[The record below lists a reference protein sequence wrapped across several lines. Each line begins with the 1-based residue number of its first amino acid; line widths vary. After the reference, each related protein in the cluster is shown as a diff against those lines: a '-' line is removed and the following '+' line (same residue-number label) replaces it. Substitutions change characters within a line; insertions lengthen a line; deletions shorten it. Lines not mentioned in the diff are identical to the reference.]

1 MTQKEKNFIEW
12 VKDQCF
18 EYGVKC
24 MLKNVKYLKL
34 SGNIRCSGYFESGDS
49 PKLVVAM
56 NRKDWI
62 EILVH
67 EYCHLTQWVEKIPLW
82 KKSEVSLDK
91 IDEWLSGGEVRGIAR
106 HLGIARDLE
115 HDNEKRAVAL
125 IKEWG
130 LKVDVEH
137 YIKKANAYVQF
148 YNYMGI
154 SRRWSKPGNSPYSN
168 ENLINEMPDKFNMN
182 YKKMS
187 KKVEK
192 VFKQE
197 NI

>member
-1 MTQKEKNFIEW
+1 MTQKELNFIEF
-12 VKDQCF
+12 VKNQCF

-24 MLKNVKYLKL
+24 RLKNVTYVKL
-34 SGNIRCSGYFESGDS
+34 SGNIKCSGYFDS
-49 PKLVVAM
+49 EKPELVVAM

-67 EYCHLTQWVEKIPLW
+67 EYCHLTQWVEQIPLW
-82 KKSEVSLDK
+82 NKSATSIGK
-91 IDEWLSGGEVRGIAR
+91 IDEWLSGGEVKSINR
-106 HLGIARDLE
+106 HLGVARDLE
-115 HDNEKRAVAL
+115 LDNEKRSVAL

-137 YIKKANAYVQF
+137 YIQKANAYVQF

>member
-1 MTQKEKNFIEW
+1 MTQKEKNFVEW
-12 VKDQCF
+12 VKDECF
-18 EYGVKC
+18 EHGVKC
-24 MLKNVKYLKL
+24 VLKNVKYLKL

-67 EYCHLTQWVEKIPLW
+67 EYCHVTQWVDKIPLW
-82 KKSEVSLDK
+82 KKSETSLEK
-91 IDEWLSGGEVRGIAR
+91 IDEWLSGGKVKNIGR

-115 HDNEKRAVAL
+115 LDNEKRAVAL
-125 IKEWG
+125 IQEWG
-130 LKVDVEH
+130 LKVDVDH
-137 YIKKANAYVQF
+137 YIRKANAYVQF

-168 ENLINEMPDKFNMN
+168 ENLISEMPSKFNMN
-182 YKKMS
+182 YGKMS

>member
-34 SGNIRCSGYFESGDS
+34 SGNIKCSGYFDS
-49 PKLVVAM
+49 EVPELVVAI

-82 KKSEVSLDK
+82 DKSATSLAKVD
-91 IDEWLSGGEVRGIAR
+91 DWLGGQEVRGISR

-115 HDNEKRAVAL
+115 LDNEKRAVAL
-125 IKEWG
+125 IREWD

>member
-1 MTQKEKNFIEW
+1 MTQKEKNFIEF
-12 VKDQCF
+12 VKHQCF

-24 MLKNVKYLKL
+24 RLKNVKYLKL
-34 SGNIRCSGYFESGDS
+34 SGNIKCSGYFDS
-49 PKLVVAM
+49 ELPELVVAI

-82 KKSEVSLDK
+82 DKSATSLAKVD
-91 IDEWLSGGEVRGIAR
+91 DWLGGQEVRGISR

-115 HDNEKRAVAL
+115 LDNEKRAVAL
-125 IKEWG
+125 IQEWG

-137 YIKKANAYVQF
+137 YIRKANAYVQF

-168 ENLINEMPDKFNMN
+168 ENIINEMPDKFNMN

-187 KKVEK
+187 KKVEN
-192 VFKQE
+192 VFKRE

>member
-1 MTQKEKNFIEW
+1 MTQKELNFIEF
-12 VKDQCF
+12 VKNQCF

-24 MLKNVKYLKL
+24 RLKNVKYLKL
-34 SGNIRCSGYFESGDS
+34 TGNIKCSGYFDS
-49 PKLVVAM
+49 EKPELVVAM

-67 EYCHLTQWVEKIPLW
+67 EYCHLTQWVDNIPLW
-82 KKSEVSLDK
+82 NKSAVSLAK
-91 IDEWLSGGEVRGIAR
+91 IDEWLSGGEVKSINR
-106 HLGIARDLE
+106 HLGVARDLE
-115 HDNEKRAVAL
+115 LDNEKRSVAL

-137 YIKKANAYVQF
+137 YIQKANAYVQF

>member
-1 MTQKEKNFIEW
+1 MTQKELNFIEF
-12 VKDQCF
+12 VKHQCF

-24 MLKNVKYLKL
+24 RLKNVTYVKL
-34 SGNIRCSGYFESGDS
+34 SGNIKCSGYFDS
-49 PKLVVAM
+49 EVPELVVAM

-67 EYCHLTQWVEKIPLW
+67 EYCHLTQWVDNIPLW
-82 KKSEVSLDK
+82 NKSAVSLEK
-91 IDEWLSGGEVRGIAR
+91 IDVWLSGGEVRGINR
-106 HLGIARDLE
+106 HLGVARDLE
-115 HDNEKRAVAL
+115 LDNEKRSVAL
-125 IKEWG
+125 IREWG

-137 YIKKANAYVQF
+137 YIQKANAYVQF